1 MIQLYA
7 YKDSVRYEL
16 DTYKEEPIKLT
27 ISAED
32 ITDIPKI
39 ESSFSRQFRIPATS
53 NNAKFFN
60 WWFEMDVLD
69 FDVTQVVQAEIH
81 IDGLIFKSGEL
92 RLQAAY
98 KNDSTDNIDLEVV
111 FFGETR
117 DFATQLGDIFLS
129 ELQAPEL
136 SHILDLDYIRDTEN
150 LVPANGGILRYGLA
164 VKGYVYSED
173 NTWDPGGIDS
183 PQPDEMNGQVSYNN
197 ARIAPFNN
205 HQDHI
210 TPRQYTPFVQ
220 VKYLMDKIFDRTS
233 YTYTSDSIFNEA
245 WFANLYTDGIT
256 TADGLVPPNANGD
269 ALILG
274 EDQQL
279 DEDVEVK
286 VNYSTK
292 VTDGYNSFNLTTD
305 TYTVPFTSTST
316 YQIQAILN
324 VTDFHTI
331 PTLQTDFT
339 GKMYHKEFATGN
351 ITIIGQTVVSVA
363 NGYQQLIVTNQ
374 TMNTFDE
381 YDQIWITVEA
391 TKGGPLSSVNRPQ
404 VLDANFT
411 VNGGPDAVSS
421 AGLLKNDVKI
431 VDFFKSIL
439 NRFRLVMVP
448 SKTKPLEFVIKP
460 WKDYIASS
468 SDVFDWTKKLDNNKD
483 ITIKPIFFDQ
493 SAVIDFTDVEDI
505 DRYNELHRDD
515 YNFIYGRRLYDSQN
529 LLLKDTRE
537 IENVFAPTPV
547 HTLEGS
553 NNFADKMIIP
563 YFAKEHQEQEDETS
577 GQGLNTEIPLIIKPR
592 LLYWNGM
599 KPVSDEWFD
608 ENDNQA
614 GRTTYSQF
622 SPHFQIPPV
631 STTIDLN
638 WQKDIRYFAPSNT
651 QGISVYDAY
660 WADYIDSLYS
670 KDARLITAYFTL
682 DPEDLKNLTF
692 DDVIFIKNN
701 YYRVQ
706 KVYDA
711 PLNMESII
719 KVDLIKLLD
728 YVPTIE
734 AVVEDPVEE
743 PVEEPVDNGTAG
755 TSGTGGGG
763 VPAEGD
769 GEAPSEGDGEAPAPS
784 YVVLNAEANFPLL
797 RDASQYSTAP
807 ASGATGYYTGY
818 YILLN
823 LRDPATGQT
832 INKSD
837 FEAGGVIEFR
847 NLTNNG
853 SGDYNFFAKI
863 AYDNYD
869 QIFVRNGNYAQINGQ
884 HVINNNTG
892 SPLGVHR
899 TLRLFAE
906 TANTEIR
913 VYPPGTHPSGLS

>member
-1 MIQLYA
+1 
-7 YKDSVRYEL
+7 
-16 DTYKEEPIKLT
+16 
-27 ISAED
+27 
-32 ITDIPKI
+32 
-39 ESSFSRQFRIPATS
+39 
-53 NNAKFFN
+53 
-60 WWFEMDVLD
+60 
-69 FDVTQVVQAEIH
+69 
-81 IDGLIFKSGEL
+81 
-92 RLQAAY
+92 
-98 KNDSTDNIDLEVV
+98 
-111 FFGETR
+111 
-117 DFATQLGDIFLS
+117 
-129 ELQAPEL
+129 
-136 SHILDLDYIRDTEN
+136 
-150 LVPANGGILRYGLA
+150 
-164 VKGYVYSED
+164 
-173 NTWDPGGIDS
+173 
-183 PQPDEMNGQVSYNN
+183 
-197 ARIAPFNN
+197 
-205 HQDHI
+205 
-210 TPRQYTPFVQ
+210 
-220 VKYLMDKIFDRTS
+220 MDKIFDRTS

-256 TADGLVPPNANGD
+256 TSDGLVPPNTNGD

-286 VNYSTK
+286 VNYSSK

-305 TYTVPFTSTST
+305 TYTIPFTSTST

-324 VTDFHTI
+324 VTDYHRL

-363 NGYQQLIVTNQ
+363 NGYQQVIVTNQ

-448 SKTKPLEFVIKP
+448 SKEKPLEFVIKP

-468 SDVFDWTKKLDNNKD
+468 SDVFDWTKKLDNSKD

-515 YNFIYGRRLYDSQN
+515 YNFIYGRRLYDSKN

-553 NNFADKMIIP
+553 EGFTNPMIIP
-563 YFAKEHQEQEDETS
+563 YFAKEHQEQEDEDANQ
-577 GQGLNTEIPLIIKPR
+577 GGLNTVIPLIIKPR

-599 KPVSDEWFD
+599 KPVNDSDPSVPDEWFD
-608 ENDNQA
+608 KDVA
-614 GRTTYSQF
+614 TGRTTYSQF
-622 SPHFQIPPV
+622 SPHFEIPPV

-638 WQKDIRYFAPSNT
+638 WQKDVRYFAPSNT
-651 QGISVYDAY
+651 QGISVFDVY
-660 WADYIDSLYS
+660 WKDYLDSLYS

-682 DPEDLKNLTF
+682 DPEDLKDLTF

-743 PVEEPVDNGTAG
+743 PVDNGTSG

-763 VPAEGD
+763 TDPNDPSGGGGGEEPVEGD
-769 GEAPSEGDGEAPAPS
+769 GEVPPPS

-797 RDASQYSTAP
+797 RDASQYSNVP

-823 LRDPATGQT
+823 LRDPATGQL
-832 INKSD
+832 IDKSD

-869 QIFVRNGNYAQINGQ
+869 QIFVKNGNYAQIDGQ
-884 HVINNNTG
+884 HVFNNNTG
-892 SPLGVHR
+892 SPLGVDR

-913 VYPPGTHPSGLS
+913 VYPPGTHPSTLS

>member
-183 PQPDEMNGQVSYNN
+183 PQPDEMNGQVSFNS
-197 ARIAPFNN
+197 ARIAPFNR

-210 TPRQYTPFVQ
+210 TSRQYTPFVQ

-233 YTYTSDSIFNEA
+233 YTYTSDSVLNEA

-331 PTLQTDFT
+331 PTLQTRFT

-351 ITIIGQTVVSVA
+351 TTIIGQTVVTVA

-391 TKGGPLSSVNRPQ
+391 TKNSPISSVNRPQ

-431 VDFFKSIL
+431 IDFFKSIL

-468 SDVFDWTKKLDNNKD
+468 SDVFDWTKKLDNSKD

-505 DRYNELHRDD
+505 DKYNELHMDD

-563 YFAKEHQEQEDETS
+563 YFAKEHQEQEDETT

-608 ENDNQA
+608 QNDNQA

-638 WQKDIRYFAPSNT
+638 WQKDIRYFAPSNSE
-651 QGISVYDAY
+651 GISIFDVY
-660 WADYIDSLYS
+660 WKDYIDSLYS
-670 KDARLITAYFTL
+670 KDARLVTAYFTL

-734 AVVEDPVEE
+734 AIVRR
-743 PVEEPVDNGTAG
+743 
-755 TSGTGGGG
+755 TS
-763 VPAEGD
+763 
-769 GEAPSEGDGEAPAPS
+769 
-784 YVVLNAEANFPLL
+784 
-797 RDASQYSTAP
+797 
-807 ASGATGYYTGY
+807 
-818 YILLN
+818 
-823 LRDPATGQT
+823 
-832 INKSD
+832 
-837 FEAGGVIEFR
+837 
-847 NLTNNG
+847 
-853 SGDYNFFAKI
+853 
-863 AYDNYD
+863 
-869 QIFVRNGNYAQINGQ
+869 
-884 HVINNNTG
+884 
-892 SPLGVHR
+892 
-899 TLRLFAE
+899 
-906 TANTEIR
+906 
-913 VYPPGTHPSGLS
+913 